1 MTYYRVCQLFCQQV
15 GLQGIKASNHHFSK
29 LLGQEARC
37 KLMSS
42 VAPTL
47 VLRALQA
54 WLPEVNLA
62 RQRLQR
68 ARQVGFGS
76 GQ

>member
-1 MTYYRVCQLFCQQV
+1 MTYYRVCQLFCQQI

-29 LLGQEARC
+29 LLEQEARC
-37 KLMSS
+37 KVISS

-54 WLPEVNLA
+54 WVPEVNLA
-62 RQRLQR
+62 RQHLQR
-68 ARQVGFGS
+68 ARQVGLWS
-76 GQ
+76 G